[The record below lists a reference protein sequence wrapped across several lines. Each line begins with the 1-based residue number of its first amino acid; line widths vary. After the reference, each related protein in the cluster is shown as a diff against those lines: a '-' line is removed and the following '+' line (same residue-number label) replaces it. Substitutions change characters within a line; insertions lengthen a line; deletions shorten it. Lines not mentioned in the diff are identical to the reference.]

1 MRAIVMER
9 YGIENLELREIE
21 TPKLEPERVLVRV
34 RASSVNPVEWYGVYA
49 PFFVRIAGGAL
60 RRPKETSIG
69 ADLAGRVEA
78 VGADVTRFQPGDEVF
93 GVSAGSWAEYAAA
106 RADRL
111 APKPANASFEEAAGV
126 PVAGLTALQAVR
138 DHARV
143 QPGQKVLVNGGA
155 GGVGTFAVQIAKAFG
170 AEVTAVCS
178 TANVEQAHSLGA
190 DHVVDYTR
198 EDFTRLDERF
208 DVLLDIAGTRSLAAC
223 RRVLNRDA
231 VVVVIGAPMS
241 TGLGPLKHIGATRV
255 RAIGHSQKVV
265 TFIAKTTTE
274 ELTAIGELI
283 EKGKVETVIDRRYEL
298 GEVADALRYLGTRH
312 ARAKIAITI

>member
-1 MRAIVMER
+1 M
-9 YGIENLELREIE
+9 
-21 TPKLEPERVLVRV
+21 
-34 RASSVNPVEWYGVYA
+34 
-49 PFFVRIAGGAL
+49 
-60 RRPKETSIG
+60 
-69 ADLAGRVEA
+69 
-78 VGADVTRFQPGDEVF
+78 
-93 GVSAGSWAEYAAA
+93 
-106 RADRL
+106 
-111 APKPANASFEEAAGV
+111 
-126 PVAGLTALQAVR
+126 R

-178 TANVEQAHSLGA
+178 TANVEQARSLGA

-283 EKGKVETVIDRRYEL
+283 EKGKVEDGDRP
-298 GEVADALRYLGTRH
+298 ALRARRGRRRAALPRH
-312 ARAKIAITI
+312 AARTRQDRHHDLTAPSGGLATVSMCWLNCQQRTCP